1 MEKKVHYLDYYFDN
15 SKLMINKKMHIF
27 LYYLIKS
34 IFILGKKTSTQSK
47 INKKIQAQIKEI
59 NKNLVVNESDY
70 ISTEYTIENLKN
82 ILKFVKTQ
90 NELYAGEILENILI
104 IVFSYVFDSKKE
116 NSFGKYLYNNMG
128 LIKDKKNNDFK
139 DWFKTDKFKDKELR
153 NIINL
158 LNNDIYEEDKKNNN
172 LNLAQERTILYN
184 FLFEIYQEKYSNEK
198 KYRLDKKSKNYING
212 MLVDESEYLVKNSNS
227 NFGKVYEYM
236 TQSQYSNIN
245 SCMLYKGP
253 MGKDARPPITIM
265 RSFFISVYIY
275 YQNKHSPLMKY
286 RTEDRDGNNNLAA
299 IPFVYD
305 LTGAAIEE
313 KFAGIIMAP
322 SRIEPRIHE
331 IKMNQNMLKNNGLI
345 ELSKVLLF
353 NKNIKNIDFCLSAI
367 KTYHINYLN
376 NGLGLFDNYTL
387 EELDLSRN
395 YLKED
400 CSKFLAK
407 ILSHLKG
414 LKTINLSSN
423 AFENG
428 LSYFFVMLK
437 KLYRQ
442 KKINLETL
450 VLNNCSLSQIDFY
463 ELGELLKSK
472 YCKLKALYLNVN
484 NIPSTVN
491 LIKKLKKNKSLTEIC
506 FNKSNLGNRDV
517 DNLMGFMNL
526 SNIEHLYLH
535 HNKFTNFNSCLR
547 LISRTQLI
555 TCEEEKK
562 VKENKKLHIDSSLYN
577 LDLSDNYSNKNVTK
591 IELLDKIIDETNL
604 YCLDL
609 SHILYG
615 PKASIERY
623 MAKYKESKSSKE
635 YEESETLK
643 EDKESESLKEY
654 EKAVENLKEKL
665 NKDQKSY
672 ERTIVDIN
680 YNKVDKNK
688 IDNIDGLREKFS
700 KYDRQISEIIED
712 ENSKYPI
719 FLKEKARWLIS
730 EIINSDNT
738 MNNIDNREFEKK
750 LVNYMVWRRADEN
763 LKRLIKKKEKK
774 KLIFI

>member
-1 MEKKVHYLDYYFDN
+1 MEKKVHYLNYYFDN
-15 SKLMINKKMHIF
+15 SKLMINKKMQIF

-34 IFILGKKTSTQSK
+34 IFISVKKTSTQSK
-47 INKKIQAQIKEI
+47 INKKIEAQIKEI
-59 NKNLVVNESDY
+59 NKNLIINKNDY

-128 LIKDKKNNDFK
+128 LIKDKKNNDFNE
-139 DWFKTDKFKDKELR
+139 WFKTDKFKHKELKDI
-153 NIINL
+153 NNL
-158 LNNDIYEEDKKNNN
+158 LKNDIYEEDKKNKN
-172 LNLAQERTILYN
+172 LNLVQEKTILYN

-198 KYRLDKKSKNYING
+198 KYKIDKKSKNYING

-265 RSFFISVYIY
+265 RSFFISLYIY
-275 YQNKHSPLMKY
+275 CQNKHSPLMKY
-286 RTEDRDGNNNLAA
+286 RNEDRDGNNNLAV

-331 IKMNQNMLKNNGLI
+331 LKMNQNMLKNNGLI

-353 NKNIKNIDFCLSAI
+353 NKNIKNIDFYLSAI

-376 NGLGLFDNYTL
+376 NGLGLFDNYTI
-387 EELDLSRN
+387 EELDISHN

-400 CSKFLAK
+400 CSQFLAK

-423 AFENG
+423 YFKNG

-442 KKINLETL
+442 KKINLENL

-506 FNKSNLGNRDV
+506 FNKCNLGNRDV

-526 SNIEHLYLH
+526 SNIESLYLH
-535 HNKFTNFNSCLR
+535 HNKFTNFDSCLR
-547 LISRTQLI
+547 LIFRTQLI

-562 VKENKKLHIDSSLYN
+562 VKENKELHINSSLYN
-577 LDLSDNYSNKNVTK
+577 LDLSDNYSNKNKMK

-615 PKASIERY
+615 PEASE
-623 MAKYKESKSSKE
+623 ESESSKE
-635 YEESETLK
+635 YEESK
-643 EDKESESLKEY
+643 SLKKY
-654 EKAVENLKEKL
+654 KKAVENLKEKL
-665 NKDQKSY
+665 NKNQKSY
-672 ERTIVDIN
+672 ERTIDEIN
-680 YNKVDKNK
+680 FNEVDKNK

-738 MNNIDNREFEKK
+738 MNNIDNRELEKK
-750 LVNYMVWRRADEN
+750 LVNYMVWRKDDEN

-774 KLIFI
+774 KLILI